1 MAKKIKFALKMKDGA
16 EARSLQELQENFDLN
31 LATAYFLDGRLES
44 WLEDRYYDEQLEQV
58 RELEKEDPHL
68 QEKLCQI
75 FGIEYTEESMS
86 VEAIAIRERRI
97 SRLREITEDEEILS
111 HVDQVAFS
119 QEELADLLDEGADKI
134 YLCGKDFKIPERMKN
149 KTYIGINTK
158 LSVSPEK
165 KKRYRE
171 NHIQLI
177 DLLEET
183 EEDFDVEREDG
194 IGKGQEGQIKK
205 KILEALQKY
214 GDQEYQIWV
223 RPYIYEK
230 AERLYY
236 KGEFKSRFAAKRE
249 AEGKLKKAYE
259 YADQCLKTGNSA
271 SLSTKMAEKFA
282 KEIEPDVI
290 AILNMLENGDER
302 FKDRNKIILEQ
313 IKSKLDIKDLK
324 KQALKAAEEEL
335 QSTYYQTILEP
346 FGWYTN
352 FINYDEF
359 ELYATGLFQKKYE
372 YSYDGLEASE
382 LIDQHV
388 TMAAE
393 TFSSDGTEK
402 IKREIIKPVIELAD
416 KLEE

>member
-1 MAKKIKFALKMKDGA
+1 
-16 EARSLQELQENFDLN
+16 
-31 LATAYFLDGRLES
+31 
-44 WLEDRYYDEQLEQV
+44 
-58 RELEKEDPHL
+58 
-68 QEKLCQI
+68 
-75 FGIEYTEESMS
+75 
-86 VEAIAIRERRI
+86 
-97 SRLREITEDEEILS
+97 
-111 HVDQVAFS
+111 
-119 QEELADLLDEGADKI
+119 
-134 YLCGKDFKIPERMKN
+134 
-149 KTYIGINTK
+149 
-158 LSVSPEK
+158 
-165 KKRYRE
+165 
-171 NHIQLI
+171 
-177 DLLEET
+177 
-183 EEDFDVEREDG
+183 
-194 IGKGQEGQIKK
+194 
-205 KILEALQKY
+205 
-214 GDQEYQIWV
+214 
-223 RPYIYEK
+223 
-230 AERLYY
+230 
-236 KGEFKSRFAAKRE
+236 
-249 AEGKLKKAYE
+249 
-259 YADQCLKTGNSA
+259 
-271 SLSTKMAEKFA
+271 MAEKFA

-359 ELYATGLFQKKYE
+359 ELYATGLFQNKYE